1 VYRPE
6 VDLRLSLP
14 LGRRATAMIARMARS
29 VLVVDDD
36 AAFRKLAAR
45 MLIAA
50 GLVVVGEAATAADAS
65 VAAAALR
72 PDAALVDVML
82 ADGDGIALATELT
95 ALPWGLRVLLT
106 SRRAAARRRSCPR
119 ASSRARRCA
128 GCCSATS

>member
-1 VYRPE
+1 
-6 VDLRLSLP
+6 
-14 LGRRATAMIARMARS
+14 MIARMARS

-106 SRRAAARRRSCPR
+106 SSDPFAAGTSELARSRAQAFVPKSELPR
-119 ASSRARRCA
+119 APLRRLLF
-128 GCCSATS
+128 GD